1 MVGQKV
7 VSLEAPSP
15 GILARWLSEY
25 ADVVEFRIPVI
36 RVLQVEEDGF
46 GALISSTLLAWAQ
59 SRF

>member
-1 MVGQKV
+1 MVDSGKV
-7 VSLEAPSP
+7 VSSAPSP

-46 GALISSTLLAWAQ
+46 R
-59 SRF
+59 RFDILDLGVA